1 MTRAPADDLPL
12 ADFEV
17 WLTTRLSERPVH
29 PRLQEACAESLH
41 GGGKRFRAV
50 LVMAAA
56 RLAGAT
62 AQTAYPLAGAVEM
75 IHAYSL
81 VHDDLPAMDDAAL
94 RRGRPTIHRR
104 FGEAMAILAG
114 DALQADAFAVLAAA
128 EAPPAALLRVVAD
141 LADAAGSPGMVGGQV
156 GDILDL
162 AEARDVATVRAIH
175 AGKTGALI
183 RWSLEAPAD
192 CWAPTATWRADLRVF
207 AEHLG
212 VLYQVRDDLLDLDA
226 AAARDKDRG
235 HDAGKS
241 TYARLLGVDGARR
254 AAEDELAAALAAAA
268 RLPAPHGDRF
278 ADLARWTAG
287 RMA

>member
-1 MTRAPADDLPL
+1 LTHAPADDLPL

-17 WLTTRLSERPVH
+17 WLTARLAERPVH
-29 PRLQEACAESLH
+29 PRLHEAAAEALH

-56 RLAGAT
+56 RLAGVSAH
-62 AQTAYPLAGAVEM
+62 AAYPLAGAVEM

-94 RRGRPTIHRR
+94 RRGRPTLHRR

-114 DALQADAFAVLAAA
+114 DALLTDAFAVLASAD
-128 EAPPAALLRVVAD
+128 APPAALLGVVAD
-141 LADAAGSPGMVGGQV
+141 LANAGGSLGMVGGQV

-162 AEARDVATVRAIH
+162 ADADDVATVRAIH

-183 RWSLEAPAD
+183 RWSLEAPVA
-192 CWAPTATWRADLRVF
+192 CWAPHAPWRDALGTF

-226 AAARDKDRG
+226 GAARDKDRG

-241 TYARLLGVDGARR
+241 TYARLLGISGARA
-254 AAEDELAAALAAAA
+254 AAEAELAAALAAAA
-268 RLPAPHGDRF
+268 ALPAPHAARF